1 MFSGKETKKELVE
14 ISNASNTIGKGTTI
28 SGDIETYGNL
38 RVEGKIIG
46 NVKCKSKVAQGES
59 SVIEGNVM
67 AQNAEFAGHVKGKV
81 EVSEL
86 LILKPS
92 SVIFGD
98 IITNKLSIEPGAT
111 FNGTCKMGASIKEI
125 HLKQD
130 EGFVQENKKVI

>member
-28 SGDIETYGNL
+28 TGDIETYGNL

-92 SVIFGD
+92 CVIFGD

-111 FNGTCKMGASIKEI
+111 FNGTCKMGAAIKEI

-130 EGFVQENKKVI
+130 EGFVQENKKAI